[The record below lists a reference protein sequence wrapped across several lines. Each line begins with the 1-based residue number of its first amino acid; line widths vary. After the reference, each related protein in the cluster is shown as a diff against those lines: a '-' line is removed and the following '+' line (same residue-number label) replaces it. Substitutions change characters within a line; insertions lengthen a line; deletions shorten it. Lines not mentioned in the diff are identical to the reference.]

1 MKKIYL
7 LFVIA
12 TFQWSLFAQV
22 EHSKWNTILLNH
34 VSDQGNVN
42 YKAIIENSKAL
53 NDYLELLSKN
63 HPSSNWSK
71 LETLAYWL
79 NAYNAFTVK
88 LIIEHYPVSSIK
100 DIKNAWDLNFIKI
113 GDKDY
118 SLNYIE
124 HEIIRK
130 MDEPRIH
137 FALVC
142 AAISCPKLYNQAFT
156 ASTLEADLS
165 KLTKEFLRDNS
176 KNTLTEKHVKLS
188 KIFQWFKKD
197 FEQNGGS
204 VIDFLNSYSEVSI
217 SPKAKKSFY
226 KYDWRLNE

>member
-71 LETLAYWL
+71 LETLAYWI

-88 LIIEHYPVSSIK
+88 LIIDHYPVSSIK

-165 KLTKEFLRDNS
+165 KLTKEFLRDSS

-204 VIDFLNSYSEVSI
+204 VIDFLNSYSEVCI